1 MQGYSVV
8 NHCESKQR
16 VGNMIG
22 QQRNILATL
31 GIDVWIPREVVCQKN
46 TAPSLW
52 RDQIVEEA
60 AQPLPP
66 ILDVAPTSQQIQIAP
81 VQTLAIAEKEAPQP
95 KEIIAK
101 PAVKEVVAEK
111 EQIVITAQIQAFEL
125 QMYVLE
131 NCAILLA
138 SGQLSDAQR
147 QLWQNIQKAKLGQY
161 AELKWP
167 FPLAAFQ
174 ESRGLSSYIQGFLDA
189 TANNKKI
196 LCLGQLD
203 FIQHSNIL
211 HLASLEEMLAQP
223 VLKKRLW
230 QLMQ

>member
-1 MQGYSVV
+1 
-8 NHCESKQR
+8 
-16 VGNMIG
+16 MIG
-22 QQRNILATL
+22 QQRNVLATL

-46 TAPSLW
+46 TAPSVW
-52 RDQIVEEA
+52 RDQVVEE
-60 AQPLPP
+60 
-66 ILDVAPTSQQIQIAP
+66 VQQAP
-81 VQTLAIAEKEAPQP
+81 VLTFETAPVAREIQVTPQTAPVTEIERPQQAKVVAEAVVKEA
-95 KEIIAK
+95 
-101 PAVKEVVAEK
+101 VVEK
-111 EQIVITAQIQAFEL
+111 EQIVITAQIPAFEL

-131 NCAILLA
+131 NCAILLE
-138 SGQLSDAQR
+138 SSQLNDAQR
-147 QLWQNIQKAKLGQY
+147 QLWQNIQKARLGQY

-189 TANNKKI
+189 TATSKKI

-223 VLKKRLW
+223 LLKRRLW

>member
-1 MQGYSVV
+1 
-8 NHCESKQR
+8 
-16 VGNMIG
+16 MIG
-22 QQRNILATL
+22 QQRNRLAAL

-52 RDQIVEEA
+52 RDQLIDDFSESTELTFEVA
-60 AQPLPP
+60 P
-66 ILDVAPTSQQIQIAP
+66 ILEDIPATSAHTLPITETEVSQQTKVVTEPI
-81 VQTLAIAEKEAPQP
+81 
-95 KEIIAK
+95 
-101 PAVKEVVAEK
+101 VKAALDEK
-111 EQIVITAQIQAFEL
+111 EQIVITAQVQSFEL

-131 NCAILLA
+131 NCAILLE
-138 SGQLSDAQR
+138 SSQLSDAQS
-147 QLWQNIQKAKLGQY
+147 QLWQNIQKARLGQY

-189 TANNKKI
+189 TATQKKI

-223 VLKKRLW
+223 LLKRRLW

>member
-1 MQGYSVV
+1 
-8 NHCESKQR
+8 
-16 VGNMIG
+16 MIG

-31 GIDVWIPREVVCQKN
+31 GIDVWIPRDIVCQKN
-46 TAPSLW
+46 TASALW
-52 RDQIVEEA
+52 RDQNIEQNTQTSSIQFDSKVSQNVTEIKVEQQSVAIQEVELLQQKQEA
-60 AQPLPP
+60 VVQP
-66 ILDVAPTSQQIQIAP
+66 
-81 VQTLAIAEKEAPQP
+81 
-95 KEIIAK
+95 IAK
-101 PAVKEVVAEK
+101 QSLIEK
-111 EQIVITAQIQAFEL
+111 EQIVITAQIQSFEL

-131 NCAILLA
+131 NCAILLE
-138 SGQLSDAQR
+138 SSQLSDAQR
-147 QLWQNIQKAKLGQY
+147 MLWQNIQKAKLGQY

-189 TANNKKI
+189 TATSKKI

>member
-1 MQGYSVV
+1 
-8 NHCESKQR
+8 
-16 VGNMIG
+16 MIG
-22 QQRNILATL
+22 QQRNRLAAL

-52 RDQIVEEA
+52 RDQLIDDVSESTERTFEVA
-60 AQPLPP
+60 PILEDIPATSAHTPP
-66 ILDVAPTSQQIQIAP
+66 ITEIEVSQQTKVVTEPI
-81 VQTLAIAEKEAPQP
+81 
-95 KEIIAK
+95 
-101 PAVKEVVAEK
+101 VKAALDEK
-111 EQIVITAQIQAFEL
+111 EQIVITAQVRSFEL

-131 NCAILLA
+131 NCAILLET
-138 SGQLSDAQR
+138 SQLSDAQS
-147 QLWQNIQKAKLGQY
+147 QLWQNIQKARLGQY

-189 TANNKKI
+189 TATQKKI

-211 HLASLEEMLAQP
+211 YLASLEEMLAQP
-223 VLKKRLW
+223 LLKRRLW

>member
-1 MQGYSVV
+1 
-8 NHCESKQR
+8 
-16 VGNMIG
+16 MIG
-22 QQRNILATL
+22 QQRNRLAAL

-52 RDQIVEEA
+52 RDQLIDDVSKSTERTFEVA
-60 AQPLPP
+60 PILEDIPATSAQTPP
-66 ILDVAPTSQQIQIAP
+66 IAEIEVSQQTKVVTEPI
-81 VQTLAIAEKEAPQP
+81 
-95 KEIIAK
+95 
-101 PAVKEVVAEK
+101 VKAALDEK
-111 EQIVITAQIQAFEL
+111 EQIVITAQVQSFEL

-131 NCAILLA
+131 NCAILLET
-138 SGQLSDAQR
+138 SQLSDAQS
-147 QLWQNIQKAKLGQY
+147 QLWQNIQKARLGQY

-189 TANNKKI
+189 IATQKKI

-203 FIQHSNIL
+203 FIQHANIL
-211 HLASLEEMLAQP
+211 YLASLEEMLAQP
-223 VLKKRLW
+223 LLKRRLW

>member
-1 MQGYSVV
+1 
-8 NHCESKQR
+8 
-16 VGNMIG
+16 MIG
-22 QQRNILATL
+22 QQRNILAKL
-31 GIDVWIPREVVCQKN
+31 GVDVWIPRDIVCQKN
-46 TAPSLW
+46 TASALW
-52 RDQIVEEA
+52 RDQNIEQNTQTSSIQFDSKVSQNVTEIKVEHQSVAIQEVELLQQKQEA
-60 AQPLPP
+60 VVQP
-66 ILDVAPTSQQIQIAP
+66 
-81 VQTLAIAEKEAPQP
+81 
-95 KEIIAK
+95 IAK
-101 PAVKEVVAEK
+101 QILIEK
-111 EQIVITAQIQAFEL
+111 EQIVITAQIQSFEL
-125 QMYVLE
+125 QMYVLD
-131 NCAILLA
+131 NCAILLE
-138 SGQLSDAQR
+138 SSQLNDAQR
-147 QLWQNIQKAKLGQY
+147 MLWQNIQKAKLGQY

-189 TANNKKI
+189 TATNKKI

>member
-1 MQGYSVV
+1 
-8 NHCESKQR
+8 
-16 VGNMIG
+16 MIG

-31 GIDVWIPREVVCQKN
+31 GIDVWIPRDIICQKN
-46 TAPSLW
+46 TAALW
-52 RDQIVEEA
+52 RDQNIEQNTQLSSIQFDSKVSQGVAEIKVEQQSVAIKEVEA
-60 AQPLPP
+60 LQQKQEAVVQP
-66 ILDVAPTSQQIQIAP
+66 
-81 VQTLAIAEKEAPQP
+81 
-95 KEIIAK
+95 IAK
-101 PAVKEVVAEK
+101 QSLIEK
-111 EQIVITAQIQAFEL
+111 EQIVITAQIQSFEL

-131 NCAILLA
+131 NCAILLE
-138 SGQLSDAQR
+138 SSQLNDAQR
-147 QLWQNIQKAKLGQY
+147 MLWQNIQKAKLGQY

-167 FPLAAFQ
+167 FSLAAFQ

-189 TANNKKI
+189 TATSKKI

>member
-1 MQGYSVV
+1 
-8 NHCESKQR
+8 
-16 VGNMIG
+16 MIG

-52 RDQIVEEA
+52 RDQIVDEVSQSTA
-60 AQPLPP
+60 LAFDSAP
-66 ILDVAPTSQQIQIAP
+66 IVQDIPVTP
-81 VQTLAIAEKEAPQP
+81 VQTLPVVEKQIPQP
-95 KEIIAK
+95 TEIIAK
-101 PAVKEVVAEK
+101 PAVKEAVVEK
-111 EQIVITAQIQAFEL
+111 EQLVITAQIQAFEL

-131 NCAILLA
+131 NCAILLE
-138 SGQLSDAQR
+138 SSQLSDTQR
-147 QLWQNIQKAKLGQY
+147 QLWQNIQKARLGQY

-174 ESRGLSSYIQGFLDA
+174 ESRGLSSYIQGFIDA
-189 TANNKKI
+189 SATNKKI

-211 HLASLEEMLAQP
+211 HLASLEEMIAQP

>member
-1 MQGYSVV
+1 
-8 NHCESKQR
+8 
-16 VGNMIG
+16 MIG

-31 GIDVWIPREVVCQKN
+31 GIDVWIPKEVVCQKN

-52 RDQIVEEA
+52 RDQEVEDIQPDSSLVFETA
-60 AQPLPP
+60 PVAQNIPVP
-66 ILDVAPTSQQIQIAP
+66 P
-81 VQTLAIAEKEAPQP
+81 VQTTSITEIERPQQTKVVAEPV
-95 KEIIAK
+95 
-101 PAVKEVVAEK
+101 VKEVVIEK

-131 NCAILLA
+131 NCAILLE
-138 SGQLSDAQR
+138 SSQLNDAQR
-147 QLWQNIQKAKLGQY
+147 QLWQNIQKARLGQY

-189 TANNKKI
+189 TATGKKI

-223 VLKKRLW
+223 LLKRRLW

>member
-1 MQGYSVV
+1 
-8 NHCESKQR
+8 
-16 VGNMIG
+16 MIG

-31 GIDVWIPREVVCQKN
+31 GIDVWIPRDIVCQKN
-46 TAPSLW
+46 TSSVLW
-52 RDQIVEEA
+52 RDQNIEQNTQTSSIQFDSKVSQNVTEIKVEHQSVAIQEVELLQQKQEA
-60 AQPLPP
+60 VVQP
-66 ILDVAPTSQQIQIAP
+66 IAK
-81 VQTLAIAEKEAPQP
+81 QSLIEKE
-95 KEIIAK
+95 K
-101 PAVKEVVAEK
+101 
-111 EQIVITAQIQAFEL
+111 IVITAQIQSFEL

-131 NCAILLA
+131 NCAILLE
-138 SGQLSDAQR
+138 SSQLSDGQR
-147 QLWQNIQKAKLGQY
+147 MLWQNIQKAKLGQY

-189 TANNKKI
+189 TATSKKI

>member
-1 MQGYSVV
+1 MYCYSVAS
-8 NHCESKQR
+8 HCESRQR

-52 RDQIVEEA
+52 RDQIVEETS
-60 AQPLPP
+60 QSLTP
-66 ILDVAPTSQQIQIAP
+66 ILDVAPTSQEIQIASR
-81 VQTLAIAEKEAPQP
+81 QTLAITEKEIPQP
-95 KEIIAK
+95 TEIIAK
-101 PAVKEVVAEK
+101 PVVKEVAEK
-111 EQIVITAQIQAFEL
+111 EQLVITTQIQAFEL

-131 NCAILLA
+131 NCAILLE
-138 SGQLSDAQR
+138 SSQLSDAQR
-147 QLWQNIQKAKLGQY
+147 QLWQNIQKARLGQY

-167 FPLAAFQ
+167 FPLAVFQ
-174 ESRGLSSYIQGFLDA
+174 ESRGLPSYIQGFLDA
-189 TANNKKI
+189 TASGRKI

-223 VLKKRLW
+223 VLKRRLW

>member
-1 MQGYSVV
+1 
-8 NHCESKQR
+8 
-16 VGNMIG
+16 MIG

-31 GIDVWIPREVVCQKN
+31 GVDVWIPRDIVCQKN
-46 TAPSLW
+46 TVSALW
-52 RDQIVEEA
+52 RDQNIEQNTQPSSIQFDSKVSQNITEIKVE
-60 AQPLPP
+60 
-66 ILDVAPTSQQIQIAP
+66 QQSVVI
-81 VQTLAIAEKEAPQP
+81 
-95 KEIIAK
+95 
-101 PAVKEVVAEK
+101 KEVEPLQQQQTAVVQPITKQSLIEK
-111 EQIVITAQIQAFEL
+111 EQIVITAQIQSFEL
-125 QMYVLE
+125 QMYVLD
-131 NCAILLA
+131 NCAILLE
-138 SGQLSDAQR
+138 SSQLNDAQR
-147 QLWQNIQKAKLGQY
+147 MLWQNIQKAKLGQY

-189 TANNKKI
+189 TATSKKI

>member
-1 MQGYSVV
+1 
-8 NHCESKQR
+8 
-16 VGNMIG
+16 MIG

-31 GIDVWIPREVVCQKN
+31 GIDVWIPKDIVCQKN
-46 TAPSLW
+46 TASALW
-52 RDQIVEEA
+52 RDQNIEQNIQTSSIQFDSQVSQNVTEIKVEQQSVAIKEVE
-60 AQPLPP
+60 PL
-66 ILDVAPTSQQIQIAP
+66 QQK
-81 VQTLAIAEKEAPQP
+81 KEAVVQP
-95 KEIIAK
+95 IAK
-101 PAVKEVVAEK
+101 QSLIEK
-111 EQIVITAQIQAFEL
+111 EQIVITAQIQSFEL

-131 NCAILLA
+131 NCAILLE
-138 SGQLSDAQR
+138 SSQLSDAQR
-147 QLWQNIQKAKLGQY
+147 MLWQNIQKAKLGQY

-189 TANNKKI
+189 TATSKKI

-230 QLMQ
+230 RLMQ

>member
-1 MQGYSVV
+1 
-8 NHCESKQR
+8 
-16 VGNMIG
+16 MIG
-22 QQRNILATL
+22 QQRNRLAAL

-52 RDQIVEEA
+52 RDQLIDDVSKSTERTFEVA
-60 AQPLPP
+60 PILEDIPATSAQTPP
-66 ILDVAPTSQQIQIAP
+66 IAEIEVSQQTKVVTEPI
-81 VQTLAIAEKEAPQP
+81 
-95 KEIIAK
+95 
-101 PAVKEVVAEK
+101 VKAALDEK
-111 EQIVITAQIQAFEL
+111 EQIVITAQVQSFEL

-131 NCAILLA
+131 NCAILLET
-138 SGQLSDAQR
+138 SQLSDAQS
-147 QLWQNIQKAKLGQY
+147 QLWQNIQKARLGQY

-189 TANNKKI
+189 TATQKKI

-203 FIQHSNIL
+203 FIQHANIL
-211 HLASLEEMLAQP
+211 YLASLEEMLAQP
-223 VLKKRLW
+223 LLKRRLW

>member
-1 MQGYSVV
+1 
-8 NHCESKQR
+8 
-16 VGNMIG
+16 MIG

-31 GIDVWIPREVVCQKN
+31 GIDVWIPRDIVCQKN
-46 TAPSLW
+46 TASALW
-52 RDQIVEEA
+52 RDQNIEQNIQTSSIQFDSKVSQNVTEIKVEHQSVAIQEVELLQQKQEA
-60 AQPLPP
+60 VVQP
-66 ILDVAPTSQQIQIAP
+66 
-81 VQTLAIAEKEAPQP
+81 
-95 KEIIAK
+95 IAK
-101 PAVKEVVAEK
+101 QSLIEK
-111 EQIVITAQIQAFEL
+111 EQIVITAQIQSFEL

-131 NCAILLA
+131 NCAILLE
-138 SGQLSDAQR
+138 SSQLSDGQR
-147 QLWQNIQKAKLGQY
+147 MLWQNIQKAKLGQY

-189 TANNKKI
+189 TATSKKI

>member
-1 MQGYSVV
+1 
-8 NHCESKQR
+8 
-16 VGNMIG
+16 MIG

-31 GIDVWIPREVVCQKN
+31 GIDVWIPKEVVCQKN

-52 RDQIVEEA
+52 RDQVIEDIQPDSSLVFETA
-60 AQPLPP
+60 PVAQNIPVP
-66 ILDVAPTSQQIQIAP
+66 P
-81 VQTLAIAEKEAPQP
+81 VQTTSITEIERPQQTKVVAEPVVKEAV
-95 KEIIAK
+95 I
-101 PAVKEVVAEK
+101 EK

-131 NCAILLA
+131 NCAILLE
-138 SGQLSDAQR
+138 SSQLNDAQR
-147 QLWQNIQKAKLGQY
+147 QLWQNIQKARLGQY

-189 TANNKKI
+189 TATSKKI

-223 VLKKRLW
+223 LLKRRLW

>member
-1 MQGYSVV
+1 
-8 NHCESKQR
+8 
-16 VGNMIG
+16 MIG

-31 GIDVWIPREVVCQKN
+31 GIDIWIPREVVCQKN

-52 RDQIVEEA
+52 RDQVIEDISQSTVPAFETVA
-60 AQPLPP
+60 VAQ
-66 ILDVAPTSQQIQIAP
+66 DVQVKVVPAAP
-81 VQTLAIAEKEAPQP
+81 VT
-95 KEIIAK
+95 EIIPPPQAEIAAK
-101 PAVKEVVAEK
+101 PAIQEEAVADKET
-111 EQIVITAQIQAFEL
+111 VIITTQVQAFEL

-131 NCAILLA
+131 NCAILLE
-138 SGQLSDAQR
+138 SSQLGDAQR

-167 FPLAAFQ
+167 FPLPAFQ
-174 ESRGLSSYIQGFLDA
+174 ESRGLSSYVQGFLDA
-189 TANNKKI
+189 TATSKKI

-211 HLASLEEMLAQP
+211 HLASLDEMLAQP
-223 VLKKRLW
+223 LLKRRLW

>member
-1 MQGYSVV
+1 
-8 NHCESKQR
+8 
-16 VGNMIG
+16 MIG

-31 GIDVWIPREVVCQKN
+31 GIDVWIPRDIVCQKN
-46 TAPSLW
+46 TASALW
-52 RDQIVEEA
+52 RDQNIE
-60 AQPLPP
+60 QN
-66 ILDVAPTSQQIQIAP
+66 T
-81 VQTLAIAEKEAPQP
+81 QTLSIQFDSQISQNVTEIKVEQQSVAIKEVEPLQQKQEAVVQP
-95 KEIIAK
+95 IAK
-101 PAVKEVVAEK
+101 QSLIEK
-111 EQIVITAQIQAFEL
+111 EQIVITAQIQSFEL

-131 NCAILLA
+131 NCAILLEI
-138 SGQLSDAQR
+138 SQLNDAQR
-147 QLWQNIQKAKLGQY
+147 MLWQNIQKARLGQY

-189 TANNKKI
+189 TAASKKI
-196 LCLGQLD
+196 LCLVQID

>member
-1 MQGYSVV
+1 
-8 NHCESKQR
+8 
-16 VGNMIG
+16 MIG
-22 QQRNILATL
+22 QQRNRLAAL

-52 RDQIVEEA
+52 RDQLIDDVSKSTERTFEVA
-60 AQPLPP
+60 PILEDIPATSAHTPP
-66 ILDVAPTSQQIQIAP
+66 ITEIEVSQQTKVVTEPI
-81 VQTLAIAEKEAPQP
+81 
-95 KEIIAK
+95 
-101 PAVKEVVAEK
+101 VKAALDEK
-111 EQIVITAQIQAFEL
+111 EQIVITAQVQSFEL

-131 NCAILLA
+131 NCAILLET
-138 SGQLSDAQR
+138 SQLSDAQS
-147 QLWQNIQKAKLGQY
+147 QLWQNIQKARLGQY

-189 TANNKKI
+189 TATQKKI

-203 FIQHSNIL
+203 FIQHANIL
-211 HLASLEEMLAQP
+211 YLASLEEMLAQP
-223 VLKKRLW
+223 LLKRRLW